1 MRWKSKIILLS
12 LCLPLLFLTI
22 FANSGIVKAGEQTIE
37 GFVIEA
43 DRVDGSGMTANIIKQ
58 ETSTNSGKLM
68 LRFHYKTA
76 IIYGMKLTKQVNSPS
91 GPVSINLKANGP
103 VSVKNLTV
111 DTSAIIFKG
120 ACVKASETV
129 PEVGM
134 EQVVMVAHFMESEDS
149 IIKQLILNTVSGQS
163 TAPQPGKLK
172 IIQDLSSLPLNQ
184 LDKELGKITSGHLPL
199 TCEDDSNAAKS
210 PEGIGKITKPIQDV
224 VEVVTKPLKPITKP
238 LKPIVEPIKPILKPL
253 EPVTKPLE
261 PVTKSL
267 DPILKPLEPVTKS
280 LDPVLKP
287 LEPVTKSLDPVITGT
302 TEKVDQI
309 VKSVCKQLE
318 GEKGVIKKELALS
331 LIDKAIEKK
340 IPLNSVCRS
349 DSLLTKELQSW
360 EEGLLKSLGLIDL
373 LGKVVQ
379 EDPMENLNKIREK
392 IAKEKNGSIIFTP

>member
-1 MRWKSKIILLS
+1 MWWKSKIILLS

-22 FANSGIVKAGEQTIE
+22 FANGGTVKAGEQTIE

-163 TAPQPGKLK
+163 TAPRPGKLK

-199 TCEDDSNAAKS
+199 TCEDDSNAGKS
-210 PEGIGKITKPIQDV
+210 PDGIGKITKPIQEV

-238 LKPIVEPIKPILKPL
+238 LKPIIEPIRPILKPL

-267 DPILKPLEPVTKS
+267 E
-280 LDPVLKP
+280 PVLKP

-340 IPLNSVCRS
+340 IPLNSVCQS

-373 LGKVVQ
+373 LGKVVH
-379 EDPMENLNKIREK
+379 EDPMESLNKIREK